1 MIRKMVE
8 TDLVQVVD
16 LENICFPIKQ
26 NVIQKSKNPFDDY
39 GLIYHLKYVT
49 FNMIHFVCAYIIVVL

>member
-16 LENICFPIKQ
+16 LENICFPKGGWTIEQ
-26 NVIQKSKNPFDDY
+26 FHYELFGKSV
-39 GLIYHLKYVT
+39 LKLVG
-49 FNMIHFVCAYIIVVL
+49 I

>member
-16 LENICFPIKQ
+16 LENICFPKGGWTLEQFRYELMEIRSQACWYLKRIKR
-26 NVIQKSKNPFDDY
+26 
-39 GLIYHLKYVT
+39 
-49 FNMIHFVCAYIIVVL
+49 IIGYY